1 MHSLAMY
8 FAQEYVIQSML
19 KKWIAYL
26 RNLQEVDGMFHSLFY
41 LFCKPFFD

>member
-8 FAQEYVIQSML
+8 FAQECVIQSML

-26 RNLQEVDGMFHSLFY
+26 RNLQEVGGMFHSLFY
-41 LFCKPFFD
+41 L